1 MTTYYKF
8 CLFKNGSV
16 CICVFVC
23 MCRKSQRTWVT
34 APTPPSFLLRTLH
47 QSQKLKLTAPPQITS
62 LSTTPGCPGT
72 TLSHLISSSHLFLSV
87 SILPSL
93 ALLPSFSSHNTLFI
107 LYLYLHHLSPCRAVD
122 NSSKAVKFILRLLS
136 SYHLH
141 PSSFFILLSSPSLE
155 SLSSLSSFHSLSFLC
170 FLLWSPS
177 PSPVY

>member
-1 MTTYYKF
+1 MYL
-8 CLFKNGSV
+8 CV
-16 CICVFVC
+16 CVYVQEEPEDLSDSSHPAIV
-23 MCRKSQRTWVT
+23 
-34 APTPPSFLLRTLH
+34 P
-47 QSQKLKLTAPPQITS
+47 LKDAPPITEVETHS
-62 LSTTPGCPGT
+62 PAPNYITVHYSRLSRYNPLG
-72 TLSHLISSSHLFLSV
+72 LSHLISSSHLFLSV

-170 FLLWSPS
+170 FLL
-177 PSPVY
+177 